1 MFSDIGTITLLRGCS
16 FVKNM
21 NIEALEEELDFIR
34 RIPMANLIFGALKAE
49 LFVYKRVAME
59 APPDLSSWGF
69 WVKYCLRLPVWY
81 KVSSEGALVVV
92 SSASVER
99 LFSTVNPV
107 RYQIP
112 DYQTAAVLLR
122 YNSNSR

>member
-1 MFSDIGTITLLRGCS
+1 ML
-16 FVKNM
+16 
-21 NIEALEEELDFIR
+21 ALKSASMR
-34 RIPMANLIFGALKAE
+34 RLSIHLMTSLANLIFGALKAE

-81 KVSSEGALVVV
+81 KVASEGALVVV

-99 LFSTVNPV
+99 LFSILAS
-107 RYQIP
+107 QIH
-112 DYQTAAVLLR
+112 DSQ
-122 YNSNSR
+122 SRALFF